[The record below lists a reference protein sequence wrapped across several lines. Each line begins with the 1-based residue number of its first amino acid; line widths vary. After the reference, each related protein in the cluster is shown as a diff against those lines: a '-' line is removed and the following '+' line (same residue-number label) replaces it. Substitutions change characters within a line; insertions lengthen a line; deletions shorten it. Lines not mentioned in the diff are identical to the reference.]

1 MQPTIIQ
8 LPPPIAKSIS
18 IIIAR
23 QNRAAWLARASA
35 LHTRYME
42 QAQDQ
47 QQVHVHDQLD
57 AVAYLGL
64 RAAATYAQIFGAL
77 AAVGE
82 MLPTWQPQTLLDI
95 GSGPGPALWTLP
107 ALLPSLRQITCVD
120 QNAHFLNVGK
130 GIISEAEF
138 PLTVTWRQ
146 NDITQSSAQDK
157 NTYDLV
163 LIANVL
169 NELNNSQREKLLEA
183 AFQRCRGVLLV
194 LEPGTPIGSGIVQAA
209 AQQLAQVGTLL
220 APYINHHFVAEHWL
234 HFPQRFTRPDFAR
247 RIRQEMRTSPLM
259 ASDWEEAKYSY
270 VAVGKIPSEIQPWG
284 RVIGPFE
291 LMNGYLELP
300 ILTETQVLP
309 LKVMKRHKPQYA
321 FAKKV
326 RWGQLI
332 MDSTDLIFAQ
342 TA

>member
-8 LPPPIAKSIS
+8 LPPPIAKSINTV
-18 IIIAR
+18 IAR
-23 QNRAAWLARASA
+23 QNRAAWLERASA
-35 LHTRYME
+35 LHTRYMA

-47 QQVHVHDQLD
+47 QQVHVHDHLD

-82 MLPTWQPQTLLDI
+82 MLPTWQPQTMLDM

-120 QNAHFLNVGK
+120 QNTHFLNLGK
-130 GIISEAEF
+130 RIIGEAEF
-138 PLTVTWRQ
+138 PLTVTWQ
-146 NDITQSSAQDK
+146 QSDILRSSTQDK
-157 NTYDLV
+157 TTYDLV
-163 LIANVL
+163 LIANVF
-169 NELNNSQREKLLEA
+169 NELNTSQREKLLEA
-183 AFQRCRGVLLV
+183 AFQRCRGVMLV
-194 LEPGTPIGSGIVQAA
+194 LEPGTQIGSGIVQAA
-209 AQQLAQVGTLL
+209 AQQLAQVGTLI
-220 APYINHHFVAEHWL
+220 APYINSHFVEEHWL

-247 RIRQEMRTSPLM
+247 RIRQEMRASPLM

-270 VAVGKIPSEIQPWG
+270 VAVGRIPPEIQLWG
-284 RVIGPFE
+284 RTIGPVE

-300 ILTETQVLP
+300 ILTEDQVLP
-309 LKVMKRHKPQYA
+309 LKVMKRHKQQYS

-326 RWGQLI
+326 RWGELI
-332 MDSTDLIFAQ
+332 MDSADLIFPQ